1 LEHGWPGRSLVGED
15 GAEAAWL
22 IALHADHDVG
32 FQRTCARKLE
42 QAVERGEAPARHLAY
57 LTDRLLV
64 HEGQNQRYGTQV
76 RATTDGI
83 ESFPVEDP
91 EGLDARRAEVGLEPM
106 QEYLREAAARALAGE
121 SLQP

>member
-1 LEHGWPGRSLVGED
+1 VGED
-15 GAEAAWL
+15 GAEEAWL
-22 IALHADHDVG
+22 IALHADHDVE
-32 FQRTCARKLE
+32 FQRTCRQRLE

-64 HEGQNQRYGTQV
+64 HEGKKQRYGTQV
-76 RATTDGI
+76 RATPEGV

-91 EGLDARRAEVGLEPM
+91 EGLDERRTEVGLEPI